1 MTDSNFEKLSV
12 KESYA
17 VYGIDLDNIN
27 FIAEDQIEIP
37 ASQYLDHEQM
47 LMKLVEA
54 HALIAEVAIQLGVDT
69 SNQEALGMINLLE
82 RMTDETAVQF
92 RTLHK
97 DDAEKTVKS

>member
-1 MTDSNFEKLSV
+1 MQEKQQLLLVDGSGYIFRAFHALPPMTRSDGTPVN
-12 KESYA
+12 A
-17 VYGIDLDNIN
+17 VYG
-27 FIAEDQIEIP
+27 FTA
-37 ASQYLDHEQM
+37 M

-92 RTLHK
+92 QTLHK
-97 DDAEKTVKS
+97 DNAEETVKS

>member
-17 VYGIDLDNIN
+17 VYGIDLENIN
-27 FIAEDQIEIP
+27 FEAEDLIEVP
-37 ASQYLDHEQM
+37 AAQYLNHEEM

-69 SNQEALGMINLLE
+69 ANQEALGMVNLLE

-92 RTLHK
+92 QTLHK